1 MAPKKKAVES
11 SGLESSLSS
20 VFTTGSPL
28 PRRDALAV
36 EIARAYVLHH
46 GVIRP
51 DVIKDSVVAS
61 ANEMASQLGWK
72 DHL

>member
-1 MAPKKKAVES
+1 MAPKKRLNVEN
-11 SGLESSLSS
+11 LESALSS
-20 VFTTGSPL
+20 SFTTSIPL

-61 ANEMASQLGWK
+61 ANEMASQLGWE